1 LTAGVVSGFFGNHHM
16 QTSMLSHDLHKEFPD
31 LSERIQVLKT
41 GNQHFAR
48 LFDQHGTLDNQIVK
62 AEEGIAPMDDL
73 ALETLK
79 KERLKLKD
87 DLYQMLKAN

>member
-1 LTAGVVSGFFGNHHM
+1 M

-31 LSERIQVLKT
+31 LSEKIQVLKT
-41 GNQHFAR
+41 GDHHFAR
-48 LFDQHGTLDNQIVK
+48 LLEQHGALDIQIVK

-73 ALETLK
+73 ALEGLK

>member
-1 LTAGVVSGFFGNHHM
+1 M

-31 LSERIQVLKT
+31 LSEKIQVLKT
-41 GNQHFAR
+41 GNHHFAR
-48 LFDQHGTLDNQIVK
+48 LFEQHGALDIRIVK

-73 ALETLK
+73 ALEGLK

>member
-1 LTAGVVSGFFGNHHM
+1 
-16 QTSMLSHDLHKEFPD
+16 MLSHDLHKEFPD
-31 LSERIQVLKT
+31 LSEKIQVLKSD
-41 GNQHFAR
+41 NHHFAR
-48 LFDQHGTLDNQIVK
+48 LFEQHGALDNQIVK

-73 ALETLK
+73 ALEGLK